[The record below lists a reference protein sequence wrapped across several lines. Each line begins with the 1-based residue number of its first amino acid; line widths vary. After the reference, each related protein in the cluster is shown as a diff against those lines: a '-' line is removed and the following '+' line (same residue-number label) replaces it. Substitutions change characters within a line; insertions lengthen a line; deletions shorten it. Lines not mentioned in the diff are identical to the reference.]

1 MTLDDLQKAHRELI
15 YNFIT
20 GKINLEHW
28 KLKHDELFSA
38 FKIEYDTQM
47 HAPRKQLEEF
57 EKSKVKTVE
66 WLRKYTMISDDI
78 VLSMCQAALRVFIDK
93 ELLEA
98 KKETASK

>member
-1 MTLDDLQKAHRELI
+1 MICRYPVCQVCPYNDGCSHTSDTDCDCGEFQAIKAAEI
-15 YNFIT
+15 
-20 GKINLEHW
+20 
-28 KLKHDELFSA
+28 KLLNDKVLVD
-38 FKIEYDTQM
+38 
-47 HAPRKQLEEF
+47 RKQLQEF